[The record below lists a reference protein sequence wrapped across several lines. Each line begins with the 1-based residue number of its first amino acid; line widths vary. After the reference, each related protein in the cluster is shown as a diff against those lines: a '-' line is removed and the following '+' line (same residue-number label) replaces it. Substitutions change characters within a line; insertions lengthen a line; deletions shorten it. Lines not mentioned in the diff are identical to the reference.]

1 MNIHETGRLLLSI
14 LLFFDQLL
22 HFLLG
27 LCGTLWHI
35 VAHCGTLWHI
45 VAHCGTLWHIV
56 AHCGTLWH
64 VHICSLLGF
73 KIWTSNFSAGNL
85 AWSQVG
91 LSSLGSFGFAIR
103 CHPEIL
109 EKSGECP
116 TVATLMTL
124 MCITWNST
132 PCLPQAILRMSQH
145 LLIFFQILGQDFQIL
160 QNNSTTSL
168 WLRFKQSPSKPTL
181 QHLNRTPTSTAK
193 MALQKKEVAWQQFF
207 ESTWSIFTMFL
218 HVCDDGNHDDA
229 PHRNTWS
236 TWSTTRTAPIGGPSR
251 SSGRFQFLMLL
262 VCCQLPSVTEKA
274 TSLEKVVSQVT

>member
-1 MNIHETGRLLLSI
+1 MPALKAGQTSLGHIKNAASMNIQETGRLLLSI

-27 LCGTLWHI
+27 LCGTLWD
-35 VAHCGTLWHI
+35 
-45 VAHCGTLWHIV
+45 IV

-73 KIWTSNFSAGNL
+73 KIRTSNFLAGNL

-91 LSSLGSFGFAIR
+91 LSSLGSFRFVIR

-116 TVATLMTL
+116 TVATLM
-124 MCITWNST
+124 CITWNST
-132 PCLPQAILRMSQH
+132 PCLPQPILRMSQH

-168 WLRFKQSPSKPTL
+168 WLRFKQSPLFNSYEYCKHGVT
-181 QHLNRTPTSTAK
+181 
-193 MALQKKEVAWQQFF
+193 KKEVAWLQYF
-207 ESTWSIFTMFL
+207 ESTWSIYDVSSCVRWPQSWWCSTQKHL
-218 HVCDDGNHDDA
+218 VNHKD
-229 PHRNTWS
+229 S
-236 TWSTTRTAPIGGPSR
+236 TNQRP
-251 SSGRFQFLMLL
+251 FQELGQISVSHALGLL
-262 VCCQLPSVTEKA
+262 PAAFSDRESYY
-274 TSLEKVVSQVT
+274 SLEKVVSQAT

>member
-1 MNIHETGRLLLSI
+1 MPALKAGQTSLGHIENAASMNIQETGRLLLSI

-45 VAHCGTLWHIV
+45 VAHCGTLWH
-56 AHCGTLWH
+56 

-73 KIWTSNFSAGNL
+73 KIRTSNFPAGNL

-91 LSSLGSFGFAIR
+91 LSSLGSFRFVIR

-109 EKSGECP
+109 EKSGEC
-116 TVATLMTL
+116 
-124 MCITWNST
+124 
-132 PCLPQAILRMSQH
+132 LPQPILRMSQH

-168 WLRFKQSPSKPTL
+168 WLRFKQSPLFNSYEYCKHGVTKKKKLHGYSTL
-181 QHLNRTPTSTAK
+181 KAHDQ
-193 MALQKKEVAWQQFF
+193 
-207 ESTWSIFTMFL
+207 FTMFL

-229 PHRNTWS
+229 PQRN

-274 TSLEKVVSQVT
+274 TSLEKVVSQAT